1 MTALEELIKYLT
13 NFTSDQ
19 IEKFLHDN
27 VTLSILQPEA
37 VTGSD
42 RPSTPEYEQ

>member
-1 MTALEELIKYLT
+1 MAAIDELINYLID
-13 NFTSDQ
+13 FTPEQ
-19 IEKFLHDN
+19 LEKFLTDK